1 MQALNAMEEFQR
13 DFTYRASLDGKDL
26 RLTAT
31 MLDRFHDLA
40 IEVTVDIET
49 MKVTAASAEFRRSP
63 SAICPE
69 VASGMER
76 LAGTVIGKG
85 MNRRLLELFG
95 GSDGCGNIRTI
106 LSGLLPLALN
116 VSAARGIRD
125 EAEMLGTIRDRL
137 RGTCAGYPSSG
148 TKQ

>member
-40 IEVTVDIET
+40 IVVTVDIET
-49 MKVTAASAEFRRSP
+49 MKVTAATAEFRRSP
-63 SAICPE
+63 SEFCPE
-69 VASGMER
+69 VVAAMGK
-76 LAGTVIGKG
+76 LVGTTVGRG

-116 VSAARGIRD
+116 VRAARGIED
-125 EAEMLGTIRDRL
+125 EDEVQDSISRKLAGS
-137 RGTCAGYPSSG
+137 CAGYPKG
-148 TKQ
+148 